1 MTTRRRTAAE
11 GELSCGAA
19 QQHRTSGIERGTE
32 GARLCAADAV
42 AAAGRILITGVRTT
56 PLFLTFKEPYHWAGR
71 VDHGCAVVLV
81 EIETDAG
88 ITGIGESTAS
98 LAAEGTVAAIQAAA
112 PMVVGQPV
120 HDVARLVHEARHL
133 GSFNHTPWHADFVLA
148 GVEMALWDAIGKAAG
163 QPVYRLLGGAVR
175 DEVDY
180 FGFVQGDTTD
190 ELVEDARELAAAGYG
205 VIYLKVGRGDEA
217 DIRNT
222 AAVREA
228 IGGRRLRVDPNCAW
242 SVPDAIRM
250 IHKLEPYDIDWV
262 EQPTTLLSVSAMRQV
277 REAVQVPIAADQ
289 SVFTPADVYDI
300 VRQRAAD
307 AIVLSPHEAG
317 GMLAFGKAAAIA
329 EAAGVPVCL
338 HGQGVSGITD
348 AAQHHLGLCTQN
360 LTDGN
365 QIMHQ
370 LLIEDLVSSPD
381 LMPRQGK
388 LGLFTGPGLGVE
400 LDRDAVARA
409 AEGYRAVEG

>member
-1 MTTRRRTAAE
+1 MTGEDAAA
-11 GELSCGAA
+11 GAA
-19 QQHRTSGIERGTE
+19 VR
-32 GARLCAADAV
+32 
-42 AAAGRILITGVRTT
+42 AGRILITAVRTT

-71 VDHGCAVVLV
+71 VDHGSPVVLV
-81 EIETDAG
+81 EVETDGG
-88 ITGIGESTAS
+88 ITGIGESVSS
-98 LAAEGTVAAIQAAA
+98 LAAEGTVAALRSVE
-112 PMVVGQPV
+112 PLFVGQPI

-133 GSFNHTPWHADFVLA
+133 GTFNHMPWYADFVLA
-148 GVEMALWDAIGKAAG
+148 GFEMALWDAIGKAAG

-190 ELVEDARELAAAGYG
+190 QLVAHARELAAAGYG
-205 VIYLKVGRGDEA
+205 VIYLKVGRGDDA

-242 SVPDAIRM
+242 SVPVAIRM
-250 IHKLEPYDIDWV
+250 IQALEPFGLDWV
-262 EQPTTLLSVSAMRQV
+262 EQPTTLLSVTALRQV
-277 REAVQVPIAADQ
+277 REAVHVPLAADQ
-289 SVFTPADVYDI
+289 AVLTANDVYDF

-317 GMLAFGKAAAIA
+317 GLLAFGRAAAIA
-329 EAAGVPVCL
+329 AAAGVPVCL
-338 HGQGVSGITD
+338 HGQSVSGITD
-348 AAQHHLGLCTQN
+348 AAQHHLGLSTPN

-370 LLIEDLVSSPD
+370 LLVEDLIASPD
-381 LMPRQGK
+381 LTPVQGK
-388 LGLFTGPGLGVE
+388 IGLIHEPGLGVE

-409 AEGYRAVEG
+409 AERYRKGELS

>member
-1 MTTRRRTAAE
+1 VNT
-11 GELSCGAA
+11 G
-19 QQHRTSGIERGTE
+19 Q
-32 GARLCAADAV
+32 
-42 AAAGRILITGVRTT
+42 ILITGLRLT

-71 VDHGCAVVLV
+71 VDYGCAVVLV
-81 EIETDAG
+81 EVETDAG

-98 LAAEGTVAAIQAAA
+98 LAAEGTVAALRAVEPLFI
-112 PMVVGQPV
+112 GQPV
-120 HDVARLVHEARHL
+120 HDVARLMHEARHL

-180 FGFVQGDTTD
+180 FGFVQGDATE
-190 ELVEDARELAAAGYG
+190 ELAEHARDLAAAGYG

-217 DIRNT
+217 DLENT
-222 AAVREA
+222 AAVRAA
-228 IGGRRLRVDPNCAW
+228 IGGRRLRLDPNCAW

-250 IHKLEPYDIDWV
+250 IHKLEPFDIDWV

-277 REAVQVPIAADQ
+277 REAVRVPIAADQ
-289 SVFTPADVYDI
+289 AVFTPADVYDI
-300 VRQRAAD
+300 CRQRAAD

-317 GMLAFGKAAAIA
+317 GLIAFGKAAAIA

-338 HGQGVSGITD
+338 HGQGVSGLTD
-348 AAQHHLGLCTQN
+348 CAQHHLGLSTAN
-360 LTDGN
+360 LTEGN

-370 LLIEDLVSSPD
+370 LLVEDLVSTPD
-381 LMPRQGK
+381 LTPRQGK
-388 LGLFTGPGLGVE
+388 LGLFDAPGLGVE

-409 AEGYRAVEG
+409 AERYEKGAAT

>member
-1 MTTRRRTAAE
+1 VSAVDAAA
-11 GELSCGAA
+11 G
-19 QQHRTSGIERGTE
+19 
-32 GARLCAADAV
+32 
-42 AAAGRILITGVRTT
+42 AGRILITRVRTT

-71 VDHGCAVVLV
+71 VDHGCAVVLIEV
-81 EIETDAG
+81 ETDAG
-88 ITGIGESTAS
+88 ITGLGESTAS
-98 LAAEGTVAAIQAAA
+98 LAAEGTEAALRAVE
-112 PMVVGQPV
+112 PLFVGQPI
-120 HDVARLVHEARHL
+120 HDVARLCHAARHL

-148 GVEMALWDAIGKAAG
+148 GFEMALWDAIGKAAG

-180 FGFVQGDTTD
+180 FGFVQGDSTE
-190 ELVEDARELAAAGYG
+190 ELVEHARELAAAGHG
-205 VIYLKVGRGDEA
+205 VIYLKVGRGDDA
-217 DIRNT
+217 DVENT

-242 SVPDAIRM
+242 AVPDAIRM
-250 IHKLEPYDIDWV
+250 IHRLEPFDIDWV
-262 EQPTTLLSVSAMRQV
+262 EQPTPLLSIAALRQV
-277 REAVQVPIAADQ
+277 KEAVNVPLAADQ
-289 SVFTPADVYDI
+289 AVFTPADVYDI

-317 GMLAFGKAAAIA
+317 GLLAFGRAAAIA
-329 EAAGVPVCL
+329 DAAGIPVCL

-348 AAQHHLGLCTQN
+348 CAQHHLGLCTPN

-370 LLIEDLVSSPD
+370 LLVEDLVGAPD
-381 LMPRQGK
+381 LAPRQGK
-388 LGLFTGPGLGVE
+388 LGLLDAPGLGVE

-409 AEGYRAVEG
+409 AERYDRGAAS